1 MSWLPEQDDT
11 EAKNVAGPG
20 WSMWSGEELLA
31 RRKPLFSHSV
41 VALGT
46 FDGVHLGHQE
56 IFAKTVEISRD
67 RGWCSVAFTFD
78 RHPAA
83 TLAPER
89 KPRLL
94 TSFERRLELILETG
108 VSHVAVVRF
117 DTAFSRVPAEEFVEK
132 VLCGALGARA
142 IVVGYNFRFGF
153 EARGNVDLLKE
164 CSAKLGY
171 DLTVIQPVACS
182 GQGVS
187 STKIRALVAQGDV
200 EGARN
205 LLGRPFSLEG
215 VVVSGDARGR
225 ALGYPTANL
234 SVDPELVL
242 PGDGVYVTQA
252 NFSGQSRGTQP
263 HQALTVIGTRP
274 SFGGGER
281 TVETFLLDFEGNLYG
296 KKLRIDFLKR
306 LRGIIRFERQEELV
320 RQIEEDV
327 AQARAYF
334 GL

>member
-1 MSWLPEQDDT
+1 LSWLPEQDDT

-182 GQGVS
+182 GQG
-187 STKIRALVAQGDV
+187 G
-200 EGARN
+200 
-205 LLGRPFSLEG
+205 LE
-215 VVVSGDARGR
+215 
-225 ALGYPTANL
+225 
-234 SVDPELVL
+234 
-242 PGDGVYVTQA
+242 
-252 NFSGQSRGTQP
+252 
-263 HQALTVIGTRP
+263 H
-274 SFGGGER
+274 
-281 TVETFLLDFEGNLYG
+281 
-296 KKLRIDFLKR
+296 
-306 LRGIIRFERQEELV
+306 
-320 RQIEEDV
+320 
-327 AQARAYF
+327 
-334 GL
+334 